1 MRYENRAAREA
12 VYAPN
17 EGYRHG
23 SGGMRVTDGS
33 WRIFCVVGHWGENSR
48 QIFCISARSPSAS
61 SKYIRRR
68 YSRVT
73 TRR

>member
-1 MRYENRAAREA
+1 MRYENRASREA

-33 WRIFCVVGHWGENSR
+33 
-48 QIFCISARSPSAS
+48 
-61 SKYIRRR
+61 
-68 YSRVT
+68 
-73 TRR
+73 